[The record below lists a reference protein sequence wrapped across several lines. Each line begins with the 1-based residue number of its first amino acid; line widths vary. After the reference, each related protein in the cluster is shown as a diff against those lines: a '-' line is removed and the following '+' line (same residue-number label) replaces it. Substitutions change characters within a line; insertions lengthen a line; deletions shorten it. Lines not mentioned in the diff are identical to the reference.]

1 MKIRIFYDEI
11 TYRLKD
17 SKNCL
22 KLIEKVIRN
31 EKKLPGDLYFIITTD
46 NRLIEINREFLK
58 HDYFTDVIAFNNNDN
73 KIVNGEIYIS
83 LDTVKKNAN
92 NYKVSLRNEMIRVM
106 IHGTLH
112 LFGYTDSNSKEKEVM
127 RKIEDR
133 WLLKLIRQWYG
144 I

>member
-31 EKKLPGDLYFIITTD
+31 EKKLPGDLSFIITTD
-46 NRLIEINREFLK
+46 NRLIEINREFLD

-83 LDTVKKNAN
+83 LDTVKKNAH

-112 LFGYTDSNSKEKEVM
+112 LLSYTDSNSKEKEVM

-133 WLLKLIRQWYG
+133 WLTEDN
-144 I
+144 